1 MVMVGVRGLGG
12 GPGWGWWTWWWGGE
26 TYLLYYAA
34 YTWRFFGVLEFGREC
49 KTQPGAR
56 LRVLFNP
63 SLSQTLTV
71 TNKLTMHIAGFFD
84 IV

>member
-1 MVMVGVRGLGG
+1 MGDGG
-12 GPGWGWWTWWWGGE
+12 SKGIGWWTWWWGGE

-34 YTWRFFGVLEFGREC
+34 YTWRFGVLEFGREC
-49 KTQPGAR
+49 KDTAGCPH

-63 SLSQTLTV
+63 SLSLTLTV

>member
-1 MVMVGVRGLGG
+1 MGVVDRGGRGNVL
-12 GPGWGWWTWWWGGE
+12 TRYY
-26 TYLLYYAA
+26 TYYAA